1 MKEPYANLDDLARL
15 GLKRLATAGITD
27 VDLTAALVAAS
38 ETADSYMRAQLRLPL
53 VSWGADLRRHVA
65 MLAAWD
71 ILSAQRGFNPD
82 SPGND
87 VWLARYDQAM
97 AWFKDVSR
105 GLVAPNVVDSTPI
118 TRDGAPRVAT
128 SPRRGW

>member
-1 MKEPYANLDDLARL
+1 MPQYATIDDLARL

-27 VDLTAALVAAS
+27 ADLNAALVAAS
-38 ETADSYMRAQLRLPL
+38 ETADGYMRSQFRLPL

-82 SPGND
+82 AAGSD
-87 VWLARYDQAM
+87 IWLQRYEQAM
-97 AWFKDVSR
+97 AWLKDVSR
-105 GLVAPNVVDSTPI
+105 GVVSPNVVDSTPSR
-118 TRDGAPRVAT
+118 RDGAPRVSTAAK
-128 SPRRGW
+128 RGW

>member
-1 MKEPYANLDDLARL
+1 MPQYATIDDLARL
-15 GLKRLATAGITD
+15 GLKKLATAGMAD
-27 VDLTAALVAAS
+27 VDLDAALVAAS
-38 ETADSYMRAQLRLPL
+38 ETADSYMRSQFKLPL
-53 VSWGADLRRHVA
+53 VEWGADLRRHVA

-87 VWLARYDQAM
+87 IWLQRYDQAL

-105 GLVAPNVVDSTPI
+105 GLVAPNVVDSTA
-118 TRDGAPRVAT
+118 TKRDGAPRVAT
-128 SPRRGW
+128 APKRGW

>member
-1 MKEPYANLDDLARL
+1 MPQYATIDDLAQL
-15 GLKRLATAGITD
+15 GLRKLATAGLTD
-27 VDLTAALVAAS
+27 ADLNAALVAAS
-38 ETADSYMRAQLRLPL
+38 ETADSYMRSQFRLPL

-87 VWLARYDQAM
+87 IWLARYEQALS
-97 AWFKDVSR
+97 WFKDVSR
-105 GLVAPNVVDSTPI
+105 GIVSPNVVDSTPAK
-118 TRDGAPRVAT
+118 RDGAPRVNT